1 MTFNQLNSWK
11 FQFKL
16 LNISWPVRVLW
27 LVAAL
32 LPNNLTDTML
42 SHSQVLRTTMSIELW
57 LLWALVALA
66 TWLHHPISLTI
77 ARCIVPIVV
86 AHLLVGLPDSSFSF
100 GNVIGAVSALVALV
114 LMYTS
119 DYGSIHVQAGAY
131 GDERRYLLRVPAPIV
146 MPLVLGWGVMAVV
159 VCITPLMLASER
171 YVVGGIGAVL
181 SIGLLW
187 QLPVRLHRLSRRWLV
202 KVPAGWVVHDD
213 VVLSENML
221 IKTHDVVSMSLA
233 LEGSEA
239 IDLTGMTRGVPIE
252 VQLRDM
258 TDVRLTPLAAKLLN
272 TVDALH
278 VKAFLVAPSRM
289 GDISVS

>member
-1 MTFNQLNSWK
+1 LISQL
-11 FQFKL
+11 L
-16 LNISWPVRVLW
+16 LRLTWPVRVLW

-32 LPNNLTDTML
+32 LPNNLTDTMS
-42 SHSQVLRTTMSIELW
+42 SHSQILRTTMSVELW
-57 LLWALVALA
+57 GLWALVALA
-66 TWLHHPISLTI
+66 TWLHHPISLTT
-77 ARCIVPIVV
+77 ARCIVPVVV
-86 AHLLVGLPDSSFSF
+86 AHLLVGLPESSF
-100 GNVIGAVSALVALV
+100 GIANVIGAACALIALV
-114 LMYTS
+114 LIYTAN
-119 DYGSIHVQAGAY
+119 YGSIHVQAGAY

-146 MPLVLGWGVMAVV
+146 MPLILGWGVMMIV

-171 YVVGGIGAVL
+171 YVLGGVGVVL
-181 SIGLLW
+181 SVGLLW

-213 VVLSENML
+213 VVLSENLL

-252 VQLRDM
+252 VQLREM
-258 TDVRLTPLAAKLLN
+258 TDVRLTTLAAKLLK

-278 VKAFLVAPSRM
+278 VKAFLVAPTRNL
-289 GDISVS
+289 DIFKRNKWL

>member
-1 MTFNQLNSWK
+1 MISTVLA
-11 FQFKL
+11 KL
-16 LNISWPVRVLW
+16 AWPVRVLW

-32 LPNNLTDTML
+32 LPNNLTDTMS
-42 SHSQVLRTTMSIELW
+42 SHSQVLRTTMSVELW
-57 LLWALVALA
+57 GLWTLVALA
-66 TWLHHPISLTI
+66 TWLHHPISLTT

-86 AHLLVGLPDSSFSF
+86 VHMLIGLPDSSFAI
-100 GNVIGAVSALVALV
+100 GNVIGTACALIAFV
-114 LMYTS
+114 LIYTS

-146 MPLVLGWGVMAVV
+146 LPLIIGWGVMVV
-159 VCITPLMLASER
+159 VVSMTPLVLASER
-171 YVVGGIGAVL
+171 YVFGGVGAVL
-181 SIGLLW
+181 SFGLLW

-213 VVLSENML
+213 VVLSENL
-221 IKTHDVVSMSLA
+221 LVKTHDVVSMQLA

-252 VQLRDM
+252 VQLREM
-258 TDVRLTPLAAKLLN
+258 TDVRLTPLAAKLLK

-278 VKAFLVAPSRM
+278 VKAFLVAPTRPASLLTHQ
-289 GDISVS
+289 